1 MLIVPSIDLLDGK
14 VVRLSK
20 GDYSTPTIYNEDSL
34 KQAKIFEQNGFN
46 HLHIIDLLGAKN
58 GRINI
63 HEELIGISRNTDL
76 NLQFGGGVRNFNDM
90 DQLILMGVNKVV
102 LGSLTMKNK
111 PMFEQF
117 IEDYGIDRFIIAVD
131 VNEYH
136 IAIKGWTEQ
145 TKIHVFDHINYCLD
159 LGIDTFLCT
168 DIGRDGLL
176 NGPNFEL
183 YKEIKTEF
191 PGIKL
196 FASGG
201 VRDIEDLYELKEME
215 MHGAIVGRAIYENKI
230 DLEELSEF
238 AGEEDN
244 SVS

>member
-1 MLIVPSIDLLDGK
+1 MLVVPSIDLLDGK

-34 KQAKIFEQNGFN
+34 NQAKIFEQNGFK
-46 HLHIIDLLGAKN
+46 HLHIIDLLGSKN

-63 HEELIGISRNTDL
+63 HDELIGIRRNTDL

-159 LGIDTFLCT
+159 QGIDTFLCT

-183 YKEIKTEF
+183 YKEIQTEF

-201 VRDIEDLYELKEME
+201 VRDIEDLYELKEIE
-215 MHGAIVGRAIYENKI
+215 MHGAIIGRAIYENKI

-238 AGEEDN
+238 ASEEDN

>member
-1 MLIVPSIDLLDGK
+1 MLVVPSIDLLGGK

-20 GDYSTPTIYNEDSL
+20 GDYSNPTIYNDSAVD
-34 KQAKIFEQNGFN
+34 QAVIFDSHGFKN
-46 HLHIIDLLGAKN
+46 LHIVDLQGSRN
-58 GRINI
+58 GVINVI
-63 HEELIGISRNTDL
+63 EELYEIRKKTEL
-76 NLQFGGGVRNFNDM
+76 AMQFGGGVRTFD
-90 DQLILMGVNKVV
+90 DLDTLISMGVSSIVV
-102 LGSLTMKNK
+102 GSITVKNK
-111 PMFEQF
+111 PIFEQF
-117 IEDYGIDRFIIAVD
+117 IEDYGIDQFVVAVD
-131 VNEYH
+131 VNEDKL
-136 IAIKGWTEQ
+136 AIKGWTQKTE
-145 TKIHVFDHINYCLD
+145 ISLSDHLTYCLN

-183 YKEIKTEF
+183 YKSVQEEF

-201 VRDIEDLYELKEME
+201 VRDMEDLYRLKDIN
-215 MHGAIVGRAIYENKI
+215 MHGVVIGRAIYENHI

-238 AGEEDN
+238 AGEENN